1 MRLMAVMAHP
11 DDAEIWCGGTLI
23 LHAAKGDEVGI
34 CILSYSEDSERG
46 QEAKNSAAQMGCRLD
61 LLGME
66 DAGIKDTVEEA
77 SRLWQCIES
86 FIPDTIITH
95 WFDDMHP
102 DHVAT
107 FNLLRRALL
116 LGYLNHYKDDPQ
128 IIPRLFC
135 CDNIGS
141 MGLHGPFNPDRYV
154 DVTAAWEK
162 KIAAINAHQSQIL
175 DYYLSMIEKQCIA
188 HGQASGKQRAEAF
201 LYLPFF
207 GAVDNGSPLG
217 G

>member
-34 CILSYSEDSERG
+34 CTLS
-46 QEAKNSAAQMGCRLD
+46 
-61 LLGME
+61 
-66 DAGIKDTVEEA
+66 
-77 SRLWQCIES
+77 
-86 FIPDTIITH
+86 F
-95 WFDDMHP
+95 
-102 DHVAT
+102 
-107 FNLLRRALL
+107 
-116 LGYLNHYKDDPQ
+116 
-128 IIPRLFC
+128 
-135 CDNIGS
+135 
-141 MGLHGPFNPDRYV
+141 GLHGPFKPDRYV
-154 DVTAAWEK
+154 NVTAAWEK
-162 KIAAINAHQSQIL
+162 KIAVINAHQSQAL

-201 LYLPFF
+201 LYFPFF